1 MYFLLL
7 VLIFIVVAGFFA
19 YRTLFPAYVEPPVL
33 PGKWASEIANRKTGD
48 EQPFYDVAIV
58 GAGPSGA
65 TAGYYLAK
73 EGLKVLLIE
82 KKQFPRDKFCGD
94 AVCKTAIE
102 ILMEMGIYD
111 QLIKQNKA
119 HVADSGGLC
128 SPGGLSFVGKSKEI
142 LGEIPAAIAVKRT
155 DLDEAIA
162 RCAQSAGAI
171 LQENTTVSS
180 VVFSDSTGLW
190 TLNIENNNNNQSSPS
205 TYSSRLLIIADGST
219 SKLATDLGIVTEP
232 PQGTCSRC
240 FVKGG
245 THNLKSDGVVFYHP
259 DLLPGYAAL
268 FKHPNDELNYCCYL
282 IPGNPAVTNDT
293 QKFWH
298 DFLITRDPNLSR
310 ALGKNAVFLEPMRA
324 ASLRLGGIP
333 KSFGNH
339 LLIIGDAAGMIDP
352 LTGEGIHHA
361 MDSGR
366 IAGKFIKEIWSKGN
380 FTENVMGNYQKRW
393 MREFG
398 FDFKWSMRICLFLYR
413 FPILLDAA
421 TAAIQRKG
429 DVFLARWADIMT
441 GRVPKVHL
449 LRPEFVVVITY
460 ELMILIAKRLMSGEL
475 MGKKR
480 EVVVANKKTQ

>member
-1 MYFLLL
+1 MYTLLIIFA
-7 VLIFIVVAGFFA
+7 LIAAAAFFV
-19 YRTLFPAYVEPPVL
+19 YRKLFPSYTEPTVVT
-33 PGKWASEIANRKTGD
+33 GKYAITNESSKNGD
-48 EQPFYDVAIV
+48 KPYYDVAIV

-65 TAGYYLAK
+65 TCAYYLAK
-73 EGLKVLLIE
+73 AGRKVLLLE
-82 KKQFPRDKFCGD
+82 KKQFPRDKYCGD

-111 QLIKQNKA
+111 TLLKQNKA
-119 HVADSGGLC
+119 HIADSGGLC

-142 LGEIPAAIAVKRT
+142 LGVIPAAIAVKRT

-162 RCAQSAGAI
+162 RCAQSAGAD
-171 LQENTTVSS
+171 LKENHSVSTVS
-180 VVFSDSTGLW
+180 FSESTGLW
-190 TLNIENNNNNQSSPS
+190 TVNFDEPSST
-205 TYSSRLLIIADGST
+205 TYNARVLILADGSPSRLGT
-219 SKLATDLGIVTEP
+219 EMGIVTEQ

-245 THNLKSDGVVFYHP
+245 SHNLKSDGVVFYHK

-268 FKHPNDELNYCCYL
+268 FRHPNDELNYCCYL

-298 DFLITRDPNLSR
+298 DFLVTKDPNVSR
-310 ALGKNAVFLEPMRA
+310 ALGKDAVFLEPMRA
-324 ASLRLGGIP
+324 ASLRLGGIE
-333 KSFGNH
+333 KSYAKH
-339 LLIIGDAAGMIDP
+339 MLIIGDAAGMIDP

-361 MDSGR
+361 MEGGK
-366 IAGKFIKEIWSKGN
+366 IAAKFLAEVWNKGN
-380 FTENVMGNYQKRW
+380 FEEEVMQIYHMRW
-393 MREFG
+393 MKAFG
-398 FDFKWSMRICLFLYR
+398 FDFKWSMSICLFLYR

-429 DVFLARWADIMT
+429 DLFLARWADIMT

-460 ELMILIAKRLMSGEL
+460 ELIVLIAKRLLGG
-475 MGKKR
+475 GKPK
-480 EVVVANKKTQ
+480 EVSTVKKGQ